1 MKPTAQQIEQVV
13 ADFGM
18 LRFFPSGESERLA
31 IMRLLRTMVGTSDE
45 LLWLRDAMMNHVG
58 EWRGPAE
65 LRGVYCAY
73 GVMTGAVLRPG
84 GWKPADGIRA
94 ESSTPGY
101 TQQDR
106 NSKYIELESQQTAGF
121 LPSESISGKF
131 ASGAEM
137 KHLPLQPG
145 EIAKN
150 DRLLRRVE
158 YTACNFKAIPRPTGE
173 DRAASE
179 RLLGNLERLA

>member
-1 MKPTAQQIEQVV
+1 MEPTAQQIEQVV

-45 LLWLRDAMMNHVG
+45 LLWLRDAMVNHVG

-84 GWKPADGIRA
+84 GWKPADGRRA
-94 ESSTPGY
+94 DSSTPGY
-101 TQQDR
+101 TQHDR
-106 NSKYIELESQQTAGF
+106 NSKYTELESQQAAGF
-121 LPSESISGKF
+121 FQGEPVAGEL
-131 ASGAEM
+131 ASPAEM
-137 KHLPLQPG
+137 KRLPLQPG

-158 YTACNFKAIPRPTGE
+158 HSARNFKAMPQPTDE